1 LIIRKN
7 GKYFLSSFG
16 KIIYEAQMI
25 IGISIQNYWKLKAV
39 DSIDPSS
46 ASPQLP
52 TEEYD
57 KLIASLFESDDLKDI
72 LLDHKNKDIEG
83 DKKEQVHNNRELMLS
98 ASKSTQFDR

>member
-1 LIIRKN
+1 MIALDALHSNVLKTTFALTRKQYYSRMSELINAGLIIRKN

-57 KLIASLFESDDLKDI
+57 KLIASLFE
-72 LLDHKNKDIEG
+72 
-83 DKKEQVHNNRELMLS
+83 R
-98 ASKSTQFDR
+98 